1 MSRVARRGLRVG
13 RRQPDGVGFNA
24 GRQRDARTGS
34 PRASRFPL
42 RTCASSRSTWAA
54 ASAASSA
61 RRIRRR
67 SSAHNWRK
75 QAKAPVKLM
84 LDRKEEHLAT
94 GNRPS
99 AAARIK
105 VGVAADGTITAFD
118 AESWGTGGAGA
129 AAGFPLPYIYL
140 PPNRRRTHKDVFI
153 NTGLQRPMR
162 APGHPQGSFIT
173 EMYMEE
179 LADLVKMDPVE
190 FRIKNLPP
198 EAPNAMW
205 GSYLRQGA
213 KEFGWD
219 KRHPTGDPTPG
230 PIKTGMGVAIN
241 TWGGGGNQ
249 GRAHVEI
256 SSDGT
261 VVVRCGTQ
269 DLGTGTRTLVAVVA
283 ADTFGIPVTNIKP
296 EIGDTVYPASG
307 GSGGSTTAA
316 GISPA
321 IRIATVNA
329 LDALKE
335 KVAPALGVEPASLVA
350 VNGRIQVKDTPSK
363 GMSWA
368 EACKQI
374 GPQPIAADG
383 AWQPGLS
390 SATTSGVQFAEV
402 KVDIETGIVKVI
414 RVLALQDCGLVVSRL
429 TAESQVYGGVVG
441 SLNFALFEDR
451 ILDRNTGQMVN
462 PNMEWY
468 LLAGMSDIP
477 KIDVRLMDQSERGVI
492 GIGEPPTVPTAAAVA
507 LAVRNAIGVTVRSL
521 PLTPAKILQTLA
533 QQPSLALVA
542 QGFSP
547 ANMAALKGCA
557 TCGDT
562 SCRGGHCESVLVCES
577 RQRKG
582 RGACAEPRIRKGDP
596 ARRRTGS
603 AGADERLR
611 HRARSHRQCEG
622 RARRDSHAD
631 ARRRAQDR
639 RGDEDRRSCRAR
651 ADREAVSGDGT
662 GGRRG
667 RNAPD
672 PQSRHGR
679 RKPESAA
686 ALLVLPERR
695 VRLLQEGRQSV
706 LLSVRRKPVPRDL
719 RQRPELHRA
728 SVQPGGAV
736 ASPTTRRSGCSDRRA
751 SGWCRR
757 RTTSRCRRCRTYARK
772 TCSCRTN
779 C

>member
-1 MSRVARRGLRVG
+1 VADVRDGQGGGQAPAPQPQGGRGGQAPPPQAQGGG
-13 RRQPDGVGFNA
+13 RGPQAPPAD
-24 GRQRDARTGS
+24 
-34 PRASRFPL
+34 PKYH
-42 RTCASSRSTWAA
+42 WAA
-54 ASAASSA
+54 PHSSIGTHVKRLDGPDKVTGRARFTFDINRPGMLYARIVRSPHPHARILSIDMTAAQKAPGVKATLLWRDPADTQRNAVMFQGDEVAAVAADTEERAIDAARLVKVDYEVLPAVIQVDQALAGAAPAVFQPSNVRQGQTQETGDIGAGFKQAAFTLEQTYATHVITHVCLESHGAVCEWDGENLTAWVSTQGVNATKDGFAQGLKIPASNVRVITQYMGGGFGSKLGAQDPQAIICA
-61 RRIRRR
+61 RL
-67 SSAHNWRK
+67 AK
-75 QAKAPVKLM
+75 EAKAPVKLM

-105 VGVAADGTITAFD
+105 VGVAADGTVTAFD
-118 AESWGTGGAGA
+118 AETWGTGGAGA

-153 NTGLQRPMR
+153 NTGQQRPMR

-205 GSYLRQGA
+205 RAYLRQGA
-213 KEFGWD
+213 AEFGWN

-241 TWGGGGNQ
+241 TWGGGGSQ

-283 ADTFGIPVTNIKP
+283 ADTFGIPVANIKP
-296 EIGDTVYPASG
+296 EIGDTMYPVSG

-329 LDALKE
+329 LDALKQ
-335 KVAPALGVEPASLVA
+335 KIAPALGVDAAALVA
-350 VNGRIQVKDTPSK
+350 VNGRIQSKEDPSK

-374 GPQPIAADG
+374 GAQPIAADG

-390 SATTSGVQFAEV
+390 SVTTSGVQFAEV

-429 TAESQVYGGVVG
+429 TAESQVYGGIVG

-477 KIDVRLMDQSERGVI
+477 KIDVRLMDQPERGVI
-492 GIGEPPTVPTAAAVA
+492 GIGEPPTVSTAAAITC
-507 LAVRNAIGVTVRSL
+507 AVRNAIGVTVRSL

-533 QQPSLALVA
+533 QQ
-542 QGFSP
+542 
-547 ANMAALKGCA
+547 
-557 TCGDT
+557 
-562 SCRGGHCESVLVCES
+562 
-577 RQRKG
+577 
-582 RGACAEPRIRKGDP
+582 
-596 ARRRTGS
+596 
-603 AGADERLR
+603 
-611 HRARSHRQCEG
+611 RA
-622 RARRDSHAD
+622 
-631 ARRRAQDR
+631 
-639 RGDEDRRSCRAR
+639 
-651 ADREAVSGDGT
+651 
-662 GGRRG
+662 
-667 RNAPD
+667 
-672 PQSRHGR
+672 
-679 RKPESAA
+679 
-686 ALLVLPERR
+686 
-695 VRLLQEGRQSV
+695 
-706 LLSVRRKPVPRDL
+706 
-719 RQRPELHRA
+719 
-728 SVQPGGAV
+728 
-736 ASPTTRRSGCSDRRA
+736 
-751 SGWCRR
+751 
-757 RTTSRCRRCRTYARK
+757 
-772 TCSCRTN
+772 
-779 C
+779 

>member
-1 MSRVARRGLRVG
+1 VASPIEPQGQPQQPPPAQGGGRGQG
-13 RRQPDGVGFNA
+13 P
-24 GRQRDARTGS
+24 
-34 PRASRFPL
+34 
-42 RTCASSRSTWAA
+42 AA
-54 ASAASSA
+54 APQAQGGGRGQAPPPPPADPKYHWAPPHSAIGTHVKRLDGPDKVNGRAKYTFDINRPGMLYGKIVRSPHPHARILSVDMSPAEKAPGVKATLLWRDPKETQRNVVMYQGDEIAAVAADTEERATDAARLIKVEYEVLPAVIQMDQALAGTAPAVFAASGPAADNTPGTPRSNVRQGQTQETGDIAAGFKQAAQTLEGTYSTHVITHVCLESHGAVCEWDGDNLTAWVSTQGINATKDGFAQGLKIPASNVRVITQYMGGGFGSKLGAQDPQAIICA
-61 RRIRRR
+61 RL
-67 SSAHNWRK
+67 AK
-75 QAKAPVKLM
+75 DAKAPVKLM

-99 AAARIK
+99 AAARVK

-179 LADLVKMDPVE
+179 LADLVKMDPIE

-241 TWGGGGNQ
+241 TWGGGGSQ

-283 ADTFGIPVTNIKP
+283 ADTFGIPVSLIKP
-296 EIGDTVYPASG
+296 EIGDTVYPVSG

-335 KVAPALGVEPASLVA
+335 KVAPTLGVETATLVA
-350 VNGRIQVKDTPSK
+350 VNGRIQVKDNPSK

-390 SATTSGVQFAEV
+390 SVTTSGVQFAEV
-402 KVDIETGIVKVI
+402 KVDVETGIVKVT

-477 KIDVRLMDQSERGVI
+477 KIDVRLIDQSDRGVI

-533 QQPSLALVA
+533 Q
-542 QGFSP
+542 
-547 ANMAALKGCA
+547 
-557 TCGDT
+557 
-562 SCRGGHCESVLVCES
+562 
-577 RQRKG
+577 
-582 RGACAEPRIRKGDP
+582 
-596 ARRRTGS
+596 
-603 AGADERLR
+603 
-611 HRARSHRQCEG
+611 
-622 RARRDSHAD
+622 
-631 ARRRAQDR
+631 RRA
-639 RGDEDRRSCRAR
+639 
-651 ADREAVSGDGT
+651 
-662 GGRRG
+662 
-667 RNAPD
+667 
-672 PQSRHGR
+672 
-679 RKPESAA
+679 
-686 ALLVLPERR
+686 
-695 VRLLQEGRQSV
+695 
-706 LLSVRRKPVPRDL
+706 
-719 RQRPELHRA
+719 
-728 SVQPGGAV
+728 
-736 ASPTTRRSGCSDRRA
+736 
-751 SGWCRR
+751 
-757 RTTSRCRRCRTYARK
+757 
-772 TCSCRTN
+772 
-779 C
+779 